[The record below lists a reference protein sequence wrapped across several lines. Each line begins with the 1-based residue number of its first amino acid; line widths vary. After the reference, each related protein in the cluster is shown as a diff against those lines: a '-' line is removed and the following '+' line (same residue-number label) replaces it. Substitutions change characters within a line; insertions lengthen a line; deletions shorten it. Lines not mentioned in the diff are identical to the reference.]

1 MKPRYRKPK
10 LEIRHFTDDYERDNY
25 IRDFENAEQKI
36 FSQIKEN
43 LIPQGFTAVTNGT
56 ISAKRVEILQVIL
69 SKIEKFCPHFTTT
82 LPTFRHMLLPAIGV
96 GCCNEC
102 LIDFMPM
109 LVSNTSGCDLCGV
122 GKEKDM
128 YIEITYQLG
137 FGTLTM
143 NLGAECCAEIF
154 IKRT

>member
-56 ISAKRVEILQVIL
+56 ISAKEWKSFKL
-69 SKIEKFCPHFTTT
+69 F
-82 LPTFRHMLLPAIGV
+82 
-96 GCCNEC
+96 
-102 LIDFMPM
+102 
-109 LVSNTSGCDLCGV
+109 
-122 GKEKDM
+122 
-128 YIEITYQLG
+128 
-137 FGTLTM
+137 
-143 NLGAECCAEIF
+143 
-154 IKRT
+154 